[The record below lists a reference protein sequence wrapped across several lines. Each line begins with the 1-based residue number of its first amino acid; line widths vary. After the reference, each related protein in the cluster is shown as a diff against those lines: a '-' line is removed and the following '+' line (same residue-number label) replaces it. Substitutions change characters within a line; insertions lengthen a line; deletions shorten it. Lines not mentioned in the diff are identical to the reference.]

1 MRLFKLLVTL
11 VILCFIAIFIYE
23 NMQTWTQP
31 VSFKLNLYFFQTNP
45 ESPPSLQLYP
55 VILISALAG
64 FIVGLAL
71 LLRPYFRTRRLLKRE
86 RQEKKQAME
95 EFTLRQVKPEA
106 PAEVITPTVEVEQ
119 TAQPKKRSESE
130 TE

>member
-11 VILCFIAIFIYE
+11 VVLCFIGIFIYE

-31 VSFKLNLYFFQTNP
+31 VSFTLNLYFYQTN
-45 ESPPSLQLYP
+45 PSLQLYP

-64 FIVGLAL
+64 FIIGLAL
-71 LLRPYFRTRRLLKRE
+71 LLKPHFKTRRMLKLE
-86 RQEKKQAME
+86 RKEKKEVME
-95 EFTLRQVKPEA
+95 KLNLKQVRPES

-119 TAQPKKRSESE
+119 TAAVEKKE
-130 TE
+130 